1 MNYISNYALA
11 SYGISA
17 RRNRIWAIFNCMA
30 DGLTMITSRPVRKW
44 AVLGYMS
51 HLITIV
57 SSDKTSPST
66 ISSSSITSTLTP
78 TSSTLGLW
86 MIRHPKGG
94 PFHPFNQI
102 LQGSTFVSYMG
113 INKLLKL
120 TSYVTQHFLFGG
132 LVDLSIVGSVVK
144 PGVRPALG

>member
-1 MNYISNYALA
+1 
-11 SYGISA
+11 
-17 RRNRIWAIFNCMA
+17 
-30 DGLTMITSRPVRKW
+30 
-44 AVLGYMS
+44 
-51 HLITIV
+51 
-57 SSDKTSPST
+57 
-66 ISSSSITSTLTP
+66 
-78 TSSTLGLW
+78 

>member
-1 MNYISNYALA
+1 MNYICNYALA

-66 ISSSSITSTLTP
+66 IYSSSITSTLTP
-78 TSSTLGLW
+78 TSSTWLTFLAPSIYLYLYLLITQAIARKYLLALSLSSAW
-86 MIRHPKGG
+86 RGG
-94 PFHPFNQI
+94 RCPISPERALSPLYPCPFVRFNP
-102 LQGSTFVSYMG
+102 LR
-113 INKLLKL
+113 N
-120 TSYVTQHFLFGG
+120 
-132 LVDLSIVGSVVK
+132 D
-144 PGVRPALG
+144 PA